1 LDKRDVVGISHGVF
15 WVGIKDRD
23 RRLFDALIPLPEGTT
38 YNAYLVVG
46 DKKRALIDT
55 VNPGFEKALEEKIK
69 QITDPSELDYVI
81 MNHAEPDHGGAIPH
95 MMAVAEN
102 AKLVTSKVGAR
113 MAQTY
118 YKVPENRT
126 IAVAEGDTI
135 SLGDKTL
142 RFIDAPMLHWPET
155 MFTYLPENKI
165 LFPCD
170 FFGSHITRGFYDN
183 EVDDLVAQA
192 QRYFGEIMMP
202 YSNMAQKAV
211 QKLKALEID
220 LIAPSHGPI
229 YRNTQR
235 ILEAYDRWSNGET
248 KHKATIVYVSMWK
261 STEKMVNAIAETLA
275 SEGIETAQ
283 YNLTSADTGDLARD
297 LVDSMAIVLGAPT
310 VLGGVHPLGLQ
321 ATYLVKALHP
331 PARFAVIL
339 SSYGWAGG
347 AIKHIQETLGPSKME
362 IVGAIQV
369 NGPPSEKDIAR
380 IVELGKTLASRMKEE
395 REGTLEK

>member
-1 LDKRDVVGISHGVF
+1 LDKRDVVEISRGVF

-55 VNPGFEKALEEKIK
+55 VNPGFEKALEDKIR
-69 QITDPSELDYVI
+69 QIRDPSGLDYVI

-102 AKLVTSKVGAR
+102 AKLVTSKVGVR
-113 MAQTY
+113 MAHTY

-170 FFGSHITRGFYDN
+170 FFGAHVTRGFHDH
-183 EVDDLVAQA
+183 EVDDLIAQA

-202 YSNMAQKAV
+202 YSNMAQKAL
-211 QKLKALEID
+211 QKVKALEID
-220 LIAPSHGPI
+220 SIAPSHGPV
-229 YRNTQR
+229 YRDPQR

-248 KHKATIVYVSMWK
+248 KQKATIAYVSMWN

-275 SEGIETAQ
+275 SEGIETVKH
-283 YNLTSADTGDLARD
+283 NLTSADTGDLARD

-347 AIKHIQETLGPSKME
+347 AIKHIQETLGPSRTE
-362 IVGAIQV
+362 IVGTIQV

-380 IVELGKTLASRMKEE
+380 IVELGKALAAKIKEE
-395 REGTLEK
+395 RNDVSR

>member
-1 LDKRDVVGISHGVF
+1 MF

-23 RRLFDALIPLPEGTT
+23 RRLFDALVRLPEGTT

-55 VNPGFEKALEEKIK
+55 VNPSFEKALEDKIK

-95 MMAVAEN
+95 MMALAKN
-102 AKLVTSKVGAR
+102 AKLITTRVGAR
-113 MAQTY
+113 MAKTY
-118 YKVPENRT
+118 YKVPEDRT

-170 FFGSHITRGFYDN
+170 FLGAHITRGFYDN
-183 EVDDLVAQA
+183 EVHDLIAQA

-202 YSNMAQKAV
+202 YGNMAQKAL
-211 QKLKALEID
+211 QKLKALEIGS
-220 LIAPSHGPI
+220 IAPSHGPI
-229 YRNTQR
+229 YKDTQR
-235 ILEAYDRWSNGET
+235 ILEAYGRWSNGET
-248 KHKATIVYVSMWK
+248 KQKATIVYVSMWK
-261 STEKMVNAIAETLA
+261 STEKMVRAIAETLA
-275 SEGIETAQ
+275 SEGIEIVN
-283 YNLTSADTGDLARD
+283 YDLTSADTGDLARD
-297 LVDSMAIVLGAPT
+297 LVDSRAIVLGAPT

-347 AIKHIQETLGPSKME
+347 AIRHIQETLGPSKME
-362 IVGAIQV
+362 IVGTIQV

-380 IVELGKTLASRMKEE
+380 VVELGRTLSARMKEE
-395 REGTLEK
+395 KEGEPEK

>member
-1 LDKRDVVGISHGVF
+1 MF

-23 RRLFDALIPLPEGTT
+23 RRLFDALIRLPEGTT

-55 VNPGFEKALEEKIK
+55 VNPGFEKALEQKIK

-95 MMAVAEN
+95 IMAVAEN

-113 MAQTY
+113 MARTY

-155 MFTYLPENKI
+155 MFTYLSENKI

-170 FFGSHITRGFYDN
+170 FFGAHVTRGFYDN

-192 QRYFGEIMMP
+192 QRYFGEIMMA
-202 YSNMAQKAV
+202 YSNMAQKAL
-211 QKLKALEID
+211 QKVKALEID
-220 LIAPSHGPI
+220 SIAPSHGPI
-229 YRNTQR
+229 YRNAQR
-235 ILEAYDRWSNGET
+235 ILEAYRRWAGGET
-248 KHKATIVYVSMWK
+248 KRKATIAYVSMWN
-261 STEKMVNAIAETLA
+261 STEKMVNAIAETLS
-275 SEGIETAQ
+275 SEGIETVR

-310 VLGGVHPLGLQ
+310 VLGGVHPVGLQ

-362 IVGAIQV
+362 IVGTIQV
-369 NGPPSEKDIAR
+369 NGPPSENDIAR
-380 IVELGKTLASRMKEE
+380 VVELGKTLSMRMKEE
-395 REGTLEK
+395 REGELK

>member
-1 LDKRDVVGISHGVF
+1 LDKADVVEISRGVF

-23 RRLFDALIPLPEGTT
+23 RRLFDALVRLPEGTT

-55 VNPGFEKALEEKIK
+55 VNPGFEKALEDKIK

-95 MMAVAEN
+95 MMALAKN
-102 AKLVTSKVGAR
+102 AKLITTRVGAK
-113 MAQTY
+113 MAKTY
-118 YKVPENRT
+118 YKVPEDRT

-170 FFGSHITRGFYDN
+170 FFGAHITRGFYDN
-183 EVDDLVAQA
+183 EVHDLIAQA

-202 YSNMAQKAV
+202 YSNMAQKAL
-211 QKLKALEID
+211 QKVKALEID
-220 LIAPSHGPI
+220 SIAPSHGPV
-229 YRNTQR
+229 YRDPQR

-248 KHKATIVYVSMWK
+248 KQKATIAYVSMWN
-261 STEKMVNAIAETLA
+261 STEKMVYAIAETLA
-275 SEGIETAQ
+275 SEGIETVK

-347 AIKHIQETLGPSKME
+347 AIKHIQETLGPSRTE
-362 IVGAIQV
+362 IVGTIQV

-380 IVELGKTLASRMKEE
+380 IVELGKALAAKIKEE
-395 REGTLEK
+395 RNDVSR

>member
-1 LDKRDVVGISHGVF
+1 MF

-23 RRLFDALIPLPEGTT
+23 RRLFDALVRLPEGTT

-55 VNPGFEKALEEKIK
+55 VNPGFEKALEDKIK

-95 MMAVAEN
+95 MMALAKN
-102 AKLVTSKVGAR
+102 AKLITTRVGAK
-113 MAQTY
+113 MAKTY
-118 YKVPENRT
+118 YKVPEDRT

-170 FFGSHITRGFYDN
+170 FFGAHITRGFYDN
-183 EVDDLVAQA
+183 EVHDLIAQA

-202 YSNMAQKAV
+202 YSNMAQKAL
-211 QKLKALEID
+211 QKVKALEID
-220 LIAPSHGPI
+220 SIAPSHGPV
-229 YRNTQR
+229 YRDPQR

-248 KHKATIVYVSMWK
+248 KQKATIAYVSMWN
-261 STEKMVNAIAETLA
+261 STEKMVYAIAETLA
-275 SEGIETAQ
+275 SEGIETVK

-347 AIKHIQETLGPSKME
+347 AIKHIQETLGPSRTE
-362 IVGAIQV
+362 IVGTIQV

-380 IVELGKTLASRMKEE
+380 IVELGKALAAKIKEE
-395 REGTLEK
+395 RNDVSR